1 MISSLMMR
9 TSVVLLTLGM
19 LLGIHMGMQND
30 FQLAPAHAHLNL
42 IGGVL
47 MFLFGLFYRLN
58 PAVGATTLAKTQGIF
73 HLIGAIVFPAGIAVV
88 LIEGPGFEFAPIFGS
103 LIVLIAMVLFAI
115 VVFKATKA

>member
-1 MISSLMMR
+1 MISTLMMR
-9 TSVVLLTLGM
+9 TSVILLILGM
-19 LLGIHMGMQND
+19 LFGIDMGMRNN

-58 PAVGATTLAKTQGIF
+58 PAVAATGLAKTQGIF
-73 HLIGAIVFPAGIAVV
+73 HLIGAIVFPVGIAIV
-88 LIEGPGFEFAPIFGS
+88 LLKGPSFEFAPIFGS
-103 LIVLIAMVLFAI
+103 LIVLLAMVLFAI

>member
-9 TSVVLLTLGM
+9 TSVVLLIAGM
-19 LLGIHMGMQND
+19 LFGIHMGMQND

-58 PAVGATTLAKTQGIF
+58 PAVGATSLAKTQGIF
-73 HLIGAIVFPAGIAVV
+73 HIIGAIVFPIGIAIV
-88 LIEGPGFEFAPIFGS
+88 LLKGPSFEFAPIFGS
-103 LIVLIAMVLFAI
+103 LIVLLAMV
-115 VVFKATKA
+115 